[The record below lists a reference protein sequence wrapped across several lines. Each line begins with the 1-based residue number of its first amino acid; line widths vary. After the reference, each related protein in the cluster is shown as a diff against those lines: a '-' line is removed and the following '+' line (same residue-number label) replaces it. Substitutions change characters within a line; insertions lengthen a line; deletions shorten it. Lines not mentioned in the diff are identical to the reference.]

1 MTTGKD
7 VALVTDLGPL
17 TTMDG
22 FAPEISNFT
31 ENLRSGSEWLV

>member
-17 TTMDG
+17 TTMYG
-22 FAPEISNFT
+22 FMPEMSNFT
-31 ENLRSGSEWLV
+31 ENFRPGSEWLV